1 MALPEDGGETREP
14 ARGPTR
20 SLKHP
25 HRPTFRGV
33 RPPAD
38 DEDSRRAFVSRAR
51 LLVSLFISAPGLEI
65 VLVALALPLSGCRE
79 KAAHGPDSAAKA
91 ESSVSVTVSP
101 GGPVVFKTP
110 TAEFDLLDSGYLEG
124 FLAADG
130 QRLTLDEP
138 GAEGAAESVEV
149 NGKPAGRFELDFNHV
164 KISEASGA
172 FGRFGKRV
180 EVSGVSS
187 GKGAEPIEKKV
198 TVEVYAD
205 FPNLAVMSEAYRNT
219 GSKPV
224 ALGLVRFQEH
234 RLNASLVDPQ
244 VPPFRMWSFQ
254 GSSIAWGKDDVLEI
268 PASFSQS
275 NFFGPPGKEG
285 IGGGVPVVAFWTRA
299 VGEAVGHLEPLP
311 LELSIPV
318 KVGEHGRVGVSLAM
332 DAAAE
337 LAPDESFRTPRS
349 FLSVYHGDYFEP
361 LRIYSQALERQGRA
375 AAKPGGQDYEISWCG
390 WGYES
395 EVTPA
400 QMLGT
405 IPKLKEFGIHWATL
419 DDRWFD
425 DYGDWN
431 PRPDT
436 FPGDAVQKMVK
447 SFHQQG
453 IRVQIWWLPLAVEDG
468 EGRYESHP
476 YALANVAKE
485 HPDWLILTKDGRH
498 ARMARG
504 LAALC
509 PALPEVQDY
518 YRSLTEKFIRD
529 WDFDGHKLDNVYS
542 VPPCYNPK
550 HHHRSPD
557 DSTNAM
563 GEVYRV
569 IFETTRQ
576 LKPESV
582 TQICP
587 CGTPPNIAWLPFLD
601 QAVTADPV
609 GSVQVRRRIKMYKA
623 LLGPQAAVYGDH
635 VELTKIRFSA
645 KIEHDIGSD
654 FASTVGAGGVVG
666 TKFVWP
672 DPGPHFSEVLLT
684 PAKEAVWKKW
694 TSIYNSKKLARGEFL
709 DLYTIGYDV
718 PEGYAI
724 AKDGRMYYAFFSP
737 DSEKAWKGVVELRG
751 LAAGR
756 YHVLDYENGKDLGSV
771 EGPDAKLSTEFAHH
785 LLLEVSPE

>member
-1 MALPEDGGETREP
+1 MPKEFFLNSKE
-14 ARGPTR
+14 R
-20 SLKHP
+20 SHLLEESNPRRRHSGRFDV
-25 HRPTFRGV
+25 HRI
-33 RPPAD
+33 
-38 DEDSRRAFVSRAR
+38 RRFFGRAR
-51 LLVSLFISAPGLEI
+51 LAVLNPRFGISIL
-65 VLVALALPLSGCRE
+65 ALALSLPSCKQQPPAEPAASG
-79 KAAHGPDSAAKA
+79 KTGT
-91 ESSVSVTVSP
+91 SVSVTTSP
-101 GGPVVFKTP
+101 VGPIVFKTP
-110 TAEFDLLDSGYLEG
+110 TAEFELLTSGTLKG
-124 FLAADG
+124 FLITEG

-138 GAEGAAESVEV
+138 GAEGPADSVEV
-149 NGKPAGRFELDFNHV
+149 NGIPAGGFRLDFDHV
-164 KISEASGA
+164 KISEATGEL
-172 FGRFGKRV
+172 GHLGKRV
-180 EVSGVSS
+180 EVSGLSS
-187 GKGAEPIEKKV
+187 AKGAEGIEKSV
-198 TVEVYAD
+198 TVEVYDD
-205 FPNLAVMSEAYRNT
+205 FPNLAVLSEAYRNT
-219 GSKPV
+219 RSEAV
-224 ALGLVRFQEH
+224 RLGLLKFQEH
-234 RLNASLVDPQ
+234 RLNASLADPR
-244 VPPFRMWSFQ
+244 VPPFRMWSFE
-254 GSSIAWGKDDVLEI
+254 GSSIAWGKDDVLEL
-268 PASFSQS
+268 PANFSQA
-275 NFFGPPGKEG
+275 NPFGPPGKDG

-311 LELSIPV
+311 LALSIPV
-318 KVGEHGRVGVSLAM
+318 KTGEHGRVGVALAL
-332 DAAAE
+332 DAATE
-337 LAPDESFRTPRS
+337 LRLDESFRTPRS

-361 LRIYSQALERQGRA
+361 LRIYSQALAREGRA
-375 AAKPGGQDYEISWCG
+375 ATKSGGQDYEISWCG

-425 DYGDWN
+425 NYGDWN
-431 PRPDT
+431 PRTDT
-436 FPGDAVQKMVK
+436 FPGDAVQRMVK
-447 SFHQQG
+447 SFHEQG

-468 EGRYESHP
+468 RGKYESHA
-476 YALANVAKE
+476 YGLAKVVKE
-485 HPDWLILTKDGRH
+485 HPDWLILNKDGTH
-498 ARMARG
+498 AHLTRG

-529 WDFDGHKLDNVYS
+529 WDFDGHKLDNVFS

-623 LLGPQAAVYGDH
+623 LLGPEAAVYGDH
-635 VELTKIRFSA
+635 VELTKIRFSP
-645 KIEHDIGSD
+645 KVEHDIGSD

-684 PAKEAVWKKW
+684 PAKEAIWKKW
-694 TSIYNSKKLARGEFL
+694 TSIYNSKKLSRGEFL
-709 DLYTIGYDV
+709 NLYTIGYDV

-737 DSEKAWKGVVELRG
+737 DPEKAWKGMVELRG
-751 LAAGR
+751 LAVGR
-756 YHVLDYENGKDLGSV
+756 YHVLDYENGKDLGTV
-771 EGPDAKLSTEFAHH
+771 EGRDAKVSAEFTHH